1 MKDVIPAYS
10 STQGCLTNFRNRS
23 FLVKCSDFVA
33 KTDYE
38 LSRREAEEAL
48 SL

>member
-10 STQGCLTNFRNRS
+10 STQGRLTNFRNRS
-23 FLVKCSDFVA
+23 FLVKCKDC
-33 KTDYE
+33 DYE

-48 SL
+48 PL